1 MADKKT
7 DELKNEA
14 VKTANDAKDSVTK
27 ADFKTEA
34 KKTSNFIFELFRDPI
49 SSIEGVVTDKKNT
62 KFITAII
69 IFAVWL
75 LFIFINS
82 FQGIGALGWGYFW
95 TQVFE
100 TFKSIFKNLLSPI
113 IGVAALSLILFLY
126 PKKGKT
132 KITLTSIIT
141 LVIIVATPIVC
152 CEVLDLLRYFRF
164 LHPAKFLN
172 TIGLIATLLSGVL
185 SYFAF
190 KSITGEDDDKKAI
203 RNFMVIQGIYF
214 IVYFVLSL
222 NFIGIYLPIL

>member
-14 VKTANDAKDSVTK
+14 VKTANDAKDSVSK

-34 KKTSNFIFELFRDPI
+34 KKTSNFVFELFRDPI

-100 TFKSIFKNLLSPI
+100 TFKSI
-113 IGVAALSLILFLY
+113 
-126 PKKGKT
+126 
-132 KITLTSIIT
+132 
-141 LVIIVATPIVC
+141 
-152 CEVLDLLRYFRF
+152 
-164 LHPAKFLN
+164 
-172 TIGLIATLLSGVL
+172 
-185 SYFAF
+185 
-190 KSITGEDDDKKAI
+190 TGEDDDKKAI